1 MFELSIWKNTGKI
14 VTTKNILRMLKSQ
27 LVICEILELE
37 LFMNEQNRVSS
48 VHYYNRVS
56 FMSRFTFTFQAS
68 AEGVFFAGYSTM
80 KVILPRQDQLK
91 EECSTESQVRNYWE
105 NLLYNSKNT
114 IISVPEW
121 YLEESEVRLL
131 SKTQSMQTCTF
142 PLNTEKFGTMWS
154 KGSLAT
160 LRHQDFQLCQAV
172 I

>member
-1 MFELSIWKNTGKI
+1 M
-14 VTTKNILRMLKSQ
+14 
-27 LVICEILELE
+27 
-37 LFMNEQNRVSS
+37 
-48 VHYYNRVS
+48 S

-121 YLEESEVRLL
+121 YLEKSEIRFL

-160 LRHQDFQLCQAV
+160 LRHQDFQYVKLWFNAGTFSSTSKKFFMDMCLSTTYFL
-172 I
+172 